1 MSKYQ
6 FIKSREQM
14 VSELNTLW
22 DNYPLYK
29 FISGAQY
36 VRKRELDI
44 CACIPNYKGER
55 DMFIELTRFDW
66 LIAEEDNKKKKKKPQ
81 RMTKNSRA

>member
-14 VSELNTLW
+14 ASELRNLW

-29 FISGAQY
+29 FICGAQY

-44 CACIPNYKGER
+44 CACIPNYDKER
-55 DMFIELTRFDW
+55 DLFIELNRCDW
-66 LIAEEDNKKKKKKPQ
+66 LLDEQIKKEKRKKKP
-81 RMTKNSRA
+81 

>member
-6 FIKSREQM
+6 FIKSRETM
-14 VSELNTLW
+14 VTELNTLW
-22 DNYPLYK
+22 NNYPLYK
-29 FISGAQY
+29 FICGAQY

-66 LIAEEDNKKKKKKPQ
+66 LIAEEDNKKKKP
-81 RMTKNSRA
+81 

>member
-6 FIKSREQM
+6 FIKSREMM
-14 VSELNTLW
+14 VTELNTLW
-22 DNYPLYK
+22 NNYPLYK
-29 FISGAQY
+29 FICGAQY
-36 VRKRELDI
+36 VRKRELEI

-66 LIAEEDNKKKKKKPQ
+66 LIAEENNKKKKKP
-81 RMTKNSRA
+81 

>member
-6 FIKSREQM
+6 FIKSREMM
-14 VSELNTLW
+14 VTELNTLW
-22 DNYPLYK
+22 NNYPLYK
-29 FISGAQY
+29 FICGAQC
-36 VRKRELDI
+36 VRKRELEI

-66 LIAEEDNKKKKKKPQ
+66 LIAEEDSKKKKKKP
-81 RMTKNSRA
+81 

>member
-6 FIKSREQM
+6 FIKSRETM
-14 VSELNTLW
+14 VTELNTLW
-22 DNYPLYK
+22 NNYPLYK
-29 FISGAQY
+29 FICGAQY

-66 LIAEEDNKKKKKKPQ
+66 LIAEEDNKKKKKKP
-81 RMTKNSRA
+81 

>member
-6 FIKSREQM
+6 FIKSREMM
-14 VSELNTLW
+14 VTELNTLW
-22 DNYPLYK
+22 NNYPLYK
-29 FISGAQY
+29 FICGAQY
-36 VRKRELDI
+36 VRKRELEI

-66 LIAEEDNKKKKKKPQ
+66 LIAEEDNKKKKKP
-81 RMTKNSRA
+81 

>member
-1 MSKYQ
+1 MTTYQ

-14 VSELNTLW
+14 AIELRNLW

-55 DMFIELTRFDW
+55 DMFIELNRCDW
-66 LIAEEDNKKKKKKPQ
+66 LMDEANKKKKKKP
-81 RMTKNSRA
+81 SR

>member
-6 FIKSREQM
+6 FIKSREMM
-14 VSELNTLW
+14 VTELNTLW
-22 DNYPLYK
+22 NNYPLYK
-29 FISGAQY
+29 FICGAQY

-66 LIAEEDNKKKKKKPQ
+66 LIAEEDNKKKKKKP
-81 RMTKNSRA
+81 

>member
-6 FIKSREQM
+6 FIKSRETM
-14 VSELNTLW
+14 VTELNTLW
-22 DNYPLYK
+22 NNYPLYK
-29 FISGAQY
+29 FICGAQY
-36 VRKRELDI
+36 VRKRELEI

-66 LIAEEDNKKKKKKPQ
+66 LIAEEDNKKKKKKP
-81 RMTKNSRA
+81 

>member
-1 MSKYQ
+1 MDLK

-14 VSELNTLW
+14 ATELTQLW
-22 DNYPLYK
+22 NNYPLYK

-36 VRKRELDI
+36 IRKRELEI

-55 DMFIELTRFDW
+55 DMFIELNRFDW
-66 LIAEEDNKKKKKKPQ
+66 LLEEGKKKKP
-81 RMTKNSRA
+81 RR

>member
-1 MSKYQ
+1 MMDLK

-14 VSELNTLW
+14 ATELTQLW
-22 DNYPLYK
+22 NNYPLYK

-36 VRKRELDI
+36 IRKRELEI

-55 DMFIELTRFDW
+55 DMFIELNRFDW
-66 LIAEEDNKKKKKKPQ
+66 LLEEGKKKKP
-81 RMTKNSRA
+81 RR

>member
-14 VSELNTLW
+14 ITELFYLW
-22 DNYPLYK
+22 DSYPLYK
-29 FISGAQY
+29 FICGAQY

-66 LIAEEDNKKKKKKPQ
+66 LIAEEDNKKRKSPK
-81 RMTKNSRA
+81 R

>member
-1 MSKYQ
+1 MSKFQ
-6 FIKSREQM
+6 FIKSRETM
-14 VSELNTLW
+14 VTELNTLW
-22 DNYPLYK
+22 NNYPLYK
-29 FISGAQY
+29 FICGAQY

-66 LIAEEDNKKKKKKPQ
+66 LIAEEDNKKKKKKP
-81 RMTKNSRA
+81 